1 MMRNFAKK
9 FLVTIGLADK
19 SVAGAQIWRSQ
30 I

>member
-9 FLVTIGLADK
+9 FLLSIGLGDK

-30 I
+30 V